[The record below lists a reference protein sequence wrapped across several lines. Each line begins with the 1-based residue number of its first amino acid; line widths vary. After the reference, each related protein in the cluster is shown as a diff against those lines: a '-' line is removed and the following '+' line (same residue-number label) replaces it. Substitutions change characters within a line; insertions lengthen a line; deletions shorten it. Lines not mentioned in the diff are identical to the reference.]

1 MVATL
6 IRIPDDEYEVY
17 KELAR
22 ERGESLAEW
31 FRKLARKGAGI
42 ERPLK
47 KKYSIWDLGTKIVFK
62 GGLRDASVNHDKYYY
77 EFEEAKMRRY
87 KVGRKRR

>member
-42 ERPLK
+42 G
-47 KKYSIWDLGTKIVFK
+47 I
-62 GGLRDASVNHDKYYY
+62 
-77 EFEEAKMRRY
+77 
-87 KVGRKRR
+87 